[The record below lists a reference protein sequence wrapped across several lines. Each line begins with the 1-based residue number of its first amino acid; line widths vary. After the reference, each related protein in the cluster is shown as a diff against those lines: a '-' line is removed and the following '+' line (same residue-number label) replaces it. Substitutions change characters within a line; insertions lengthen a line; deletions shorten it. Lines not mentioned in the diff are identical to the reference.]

1 MKVHSPE
8 SNIGRTIAVDDVH
21 HRTRDETVYNAKR
34 AAKALSHAARQEG
47 RKMCQNIEAEVDD

>member
-8 SNIGRTIAVDDVH
+8 SNVGRTVAVDDVH

-34 AAKALSHAARQEG
+34 AAKALSHAARQEDK
-47 RKMCQNIEAEVDD
+47 RMCKDWDTV